1 MTETAAGSLMGLV
14 PAPSNRL
21 HHGGQPLH
29 GENSLGDRA
38 VWNLWVAC
46 KVCSY
51 LSAADLLNYLC
62 AVAPGGLAEQQVGA
76 REAPG

>member
-1 MTETAAGSLMGLV
+1 
-14 PAPSNRL
+14 
-21 HHGGQPLH
+21 
-29 GENSLGDRA
+29 